1 MFLSIHNIN
10 LAIQN
15 FIISRVLANILQ
27 NQNQI
32 LIMLHSDFFYNLGA
46 MQSVMAEE
54 MRREQMRRE
63 YEVEK
68 KGVINS
74 AMLL

>member
-1 MFLSIHNIN
+1 MFLSIYYIN

-15 FIISRVLANILQ
+15 LLGLANILQ

-32 LIMLHSDFFYNLGA
+32 MIMLHSDFFYNLGA

>member
-1 MFLSIHNIN
+1 MFSKHILSQDKSLIFF
-10 LAIQN
+10 LR
-15 FIISRVLANILQ
+15 IS
-27 NQNQI
+27 
-32 LIMLHSDFFYNLGA
+32 GA

>member
-1 MFLSIHNIN
+1 M
-10 LAIQN
+10 
-15 FIISRVLANILQ
+15 
-27 NQNQI
+27 NQI
-32 LIMLHSDFFYNLGA
+32 ILLFILGA

-54 MRREQMRRE
+54 LRREQMRRE

>member
-1 MFLSIHNIN
+1 MDWSYDNNVFVEH
-10 LAIQN
+10 QM
-15 FIISRVLANILQ
+15 IIL
-27 NQNQI
+27 
-32 LIMLHSDFFYNLGA
+32 LHSDFFYNLGA

-74 AMLL
+74 AMML

>member
-1 MFLSIHNIN
+1 MSLYIYYIN

-15 FIISRVLANILQ
+15 LRRENILQ

-32 LIMLHSDFFYNLGA
+32 IIILHSDFFYNLGA

>member
-15 FIISRVLANILQ
+15 FMISRAITKWKPNHNNASFWL
-27 NQNQI
+27 
-32 LIMLHSDFFYNLGA
+32 FYNLGA

-74 AMLL
+74 AMML

>member
-1 MFLSIHNIN
+1 MI
-10 LAIQN
+10 
-15 FIISRVLANILQ
+15 
-27 NQNQI
+27 
-32 LIMLHSDFFYNLGA
+32 IMLNSDFFYDLGA

-74 AMLL
+74 AMML